1 MSQTYK
7 QITINV
13 RLGNLSNECEIIKS
27 KKNESGRH

>member
-13 RLGNLSNECEIIKS
+13 RLGNLSNECEITKS
-27 KKNESGRH
+27 KKK